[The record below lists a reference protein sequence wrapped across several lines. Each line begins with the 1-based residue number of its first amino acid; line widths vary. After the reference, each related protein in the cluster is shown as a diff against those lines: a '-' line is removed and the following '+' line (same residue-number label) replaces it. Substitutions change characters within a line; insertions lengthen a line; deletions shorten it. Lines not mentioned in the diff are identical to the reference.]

1 MKNKRDNNY
10 WTNLNK
16 HKKTAES
23 IQKKWGVPI
32 NRYRTSALVAVLMD
46 KSYGK

>member
-1 MKNKRDNNY
+1 MNIKRDKNY
-10 WTNLNK
+10 WKNLYQY
-16 HKKTAES
+16 KKTAES

-46 KSYGK
+46 NSYKK

>member
-10 WTNLNK
+10 WKTLFH
-16 HKKTAES
+16 HKKTAEG

-32 NRYRTSALVAVLMD
+32 NKYRTSAIVAVLMD
-46 KSYGK
+46 KSYGR